1 MRTFYTLR
9 VFSNITDKCLADFES
24 PVIPHVGESFYLDG
38 DETLYRINDVMY
50 CNLDNLEMID
60 LIVSEDRS
68 YDHLYEEEE
77 R

>member
-1 MRTFYTLR
+1 MKTLYNLR
-9 VFSNITDKCLADFES
+9 VFTNIQDKCITDFES

-60 LIVSEDRS
+60 LIVSADHS
-68 YDHLYEEEE
+68 YDRLYEEEE
-77 R
+77 